1 MSGETKRTTDHET
14 IRQWAEE
21 RDGVP
26 ATVHDTGS
34 EEEPGVLRFDF
45 PGYSGEDSLEEI
57 SWDAFFD
64 KFEEANLAM
73 LYQEEMR
80 SGETSRFFKFVSR
93 DDDDD

>member
-1 MSGETKRTTDHET
+1 MAGETKRTTDHET
-14 IRQWAEE
+14 IRRWAEE

-26 ATVHDTGS
+26 ATVRDTGD

-45 PGYSGEDSLEEI
+45 PGYSGEESLEEI

-80 SGETSRFFKFVSR
+80 GGETSRFFKFVSR
-93 DDDDD
+93 EEDE